1 MKTNK
6 KKESSLSI
14 GRLKELLEY
23 DAETGEFVWITK
35 SSKYT
40 HRIKIGDSAGCWNK
54 GHGYLG
60 IWIDGQYYL
69 AHRLAWFYHYGIFPE
84 KVINHRNQD
93 KTDNRIDNLE
103 DVAQRTNT
111 QSRSKQLRQ
120 DQSIP
125 MGVIA
130 VKSRSNVDKNSVV
143 SYYAH
148 WTDAEGTLQYSPFF
162 NVIKCGGAE
171 KAKAQAVTFRE
182 ERIAE
187 LNTAGANYTESH
199 GK

>member
-14 GRLKELLEY
+14 VRLKELIEY
-23 DAETGEFVWITK
+23 NSETGKFIWIAK

-40 HRIKIGDSAGCWNK
+40 NKIKIGDSAGCWNK

-60 IWIDGQYYL
+60 IWIDGNHYL
-69 AHRLAWFYHYGIFPE
+69 AHRLAWFYHYGVFPE
-84 KVINHRNQD
+84 KVINHKNHD

-103 DVAQRTNT
+103 DVTQKTNT
-111 QSRSKQLRQ
+111 QSRSKQIRDDPSL
-120 DQSIP
+120 P
-125 MGVIA
+125 MGVVA
-130 VKSRSNVDKNSVV
+130 RKSKSRDDNQTVA

-148 WTDAEGTLQYSPFF
+148 WTDIDGRLCHSPFF
-162 NVIKCGGAE
+162 NVIKCGGHDSAI
-171 KAKAQAVTFRE
+171 AQATTYRE
-182 ERIAE
+182 AKITE
-187 LNTAGANYTESH
+187 LNTAGAHYTDRH